1 MKVTDTK
8 DAAYHLD
15 FDGNDCFARFADR
28 MGAPD
33 GTREI
38 LTLSTCLGGENNMR
52 LLIQGAVVDG
62 R

>member
-1 MKVTDTK
+1 MKVMDTK

-15 FDGNDCFARFADR
+15 FDDNDCFAQFADQ

-52 LLIQGAVVDG
+52 LLIQGAVVDD